1 MVLSLL
7 SGENIM
13 YENYTRQAVPSRKY
27 RELLGTAIC
36 VFNSNNAFVIENI
49 LRSDDNGQY
58 DWYSLIDRESGK
70 LKEPIQNT
78 IAKKTNEKI
87 GELFSEVVTMR
98 NRIIHSFQ
106 ITYDGQQILATK
118 TRIKEGNQQF
128 IISEEYLLKFIKKNE
143 ELSSVLHRL

>member
-1 MVLSLL
+1 
-7 SGENIM
+7 M

-27 RELLGTAIC
+27 RELLGTAIS
-36 VFNSNNAFVIENI
+36 VFNLNNAFVIENI

-78 IAKKTNEKI
+78 IAKKTNEEI
-87 GELFSEVVTMR
+87 GKLFSEIVTMR

-143 ELSSVLHRL
+143 ELSSVLHRFRGY

>member
-1 MVLSLL
+1 
-7 SGENIM
+7 M

-143 ELSSVLHRL
+143 ELSSVLYRL

>member
-1 MVLSLL
+1 
-7 SGENIM
+7 M
-13 YENYTRQAVPSRKY
+13 YENYSRQAVPSRKY

-36 VFNSNNAFVIENI
+36 VFNSNNSFVIENI

-70 LKEPIQNT
+70 LKEPIQHT
-78 IAKKTNEKI
+78 IAKKTNEEI
-87 GELFSEVVTMR
+87 GELFSEIVTMR

-143 ELSSVLHRL
+143 ELSSVLYRL

>member
-1 MVLSLL
+1 
-7 SGENIM
+7 M

-78 IAKKTNEKI
+78 IAKNTNEKI
-87 GELFSEVVTMR
+87 GELFSEIVTMR

-118 TRIKEGNQQF
+118 TRIKEENQQF
-128 IISEEYLLKFIKKNE
+128 IISEEYLLKYIKKNE
-143 ELSSVLHRL
+143 ELSSVLHRFRGY

>member
-143 ELSSVLHRL
+143 ELSSVLYRL

>member
-1 MVLSLL
+1 
-7 SGENIM
+7 M

>member
-1 MVLSLL
+1 
-7 SGENIM
+7 M

-58 DWYSLIDRESGK
+58 DWHSLIDRESGK

-78 IAKKTNEKI
+78 IAKNTNEKI
-87 GELFSEVVTMR
+87 GELFSEIVTMR

-118 TRIKEGNQQF
+118 TRIKEENQQF
-128 IISEEYLLKFIKKNE
+128 IISEEYLLKYIKKNE
-143 ELSSVLHRL
+143 ELSSVLHRFRGY

>member
-1 MVLSLL
+1 
-7 SGENIM
+7 M
-13 YENYTRQAVPSRKY
+13 YENYTKQAVPSRKY

-143 ELSSVLHRL
+143 ELSSVLHRFRGY

>member
-1 MVLSLL
+1 
-7 SGENIM
+7 M

-87 GELFSEVVTMR
+87 GELFSEIVTMR

-143 ELSSVLHRL
+143 ELSSVLYRL